1 MNWLVEDISYNK
13 KIFGNWHDRQEYFER
28 EGKQKLL
35 KLWHEKKLVKMRT
48 FIQENKDNIEK
59 IEEGYNT
66 FKYEIDDYKK
76 ILQEEGLEIFH
87 KLLKN

>member
-35 KLWHEKKLVKMRT
+35 KLWHERKLVKMRT
-48 FIQENKDNIEK
+48 FIKENKDNMAK
-59 IEEGYNT
+59 IEEGYNVY
-66 FKYEIDDYKK
+66 KNEIEYYKK
-76 ILQEEGLEIFH
+76 FLHEEGLEIFN
-87 KLLKN
+87 K